1 LIPFC
6 LDFDSLYRFYA
17 WISINFLFLFCLV
30 YVWRSFPMMA
40 HSGASRAG
48 VENLSRSMAIE
59 WVGSGVRVNWYGDTQ
74 KMMFQ
79 LC

>member
-1 LIPFC
+1 M
-6 LDFDSLYRFYA
+6 
-17 WISINFLFLFCLV
+17 
-30 YVWRSFPMMA
+30 YVWHSFPMMA

-74 KMMFQ
+74 KVDVSIILAASNGRRVVNFM
-79 LC
+79 LESNAG